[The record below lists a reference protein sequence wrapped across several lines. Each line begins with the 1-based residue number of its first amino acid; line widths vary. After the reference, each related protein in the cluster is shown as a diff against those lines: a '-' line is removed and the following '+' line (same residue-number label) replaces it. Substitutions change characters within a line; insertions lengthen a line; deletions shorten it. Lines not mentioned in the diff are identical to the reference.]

1 MATHDSPGYFPSVT
15 LNSAKSWDAS
25 VVAGSLFGVR
35 QGPVEMPPALCC
47 KRLSVFYGARQ
58 VVFEVEFDAAE
69 GDVLALIGPSGSG
82 KSTVLR
88 ALNRMHERNPECRVI
103 GSVSVNGKD
112 IYDEGSDVVATRM
125 RIGMV
130 FQNPNPYPRS
140 IFENIAYG
148 LRIHGKASCRGEE
161 LLLVEKCL
169 RRVGLW
175 QEVSGRLRQP
185 ATTLSLGQ
193 QQRLCIARAL
203 AINPDVILM
212 DEPCS
217 SLDPVSRANIE
228 SLIEDLG
235 RQMTI
240 IVVTQC
246 LQQAA
251 RISSRTAF
259 ISRGRLIEVGPTAEM
274 FTSPKHALTERYLS
288 GWDIRHSEDFYHE

>member
-1 MATHDSPGYFPSVT
+1 MATHDSPSYFSSVT
-15 LNSAKSWDAS
+15 LSSAKSWDAS
-25 VVAGSLFGVR
+25 VVGDSFFGLR
-35 QGPVEMPPALCC
+35 QEPVETPPALCC
-47 KRLSVFYGARQ
+47 KRLSVFYGVRQ
-58 VVFEVEFDAAE
+58 VVFEVEFDVAE

-88 ALNRMHERNPECRVI
+88 ALNRMHERNPGCRVI
-103 GSVSVNGKD
+103 GSVSVKGKD
-112 IYDEGSDVVATRM
+112 IYDEDSDVVATRM
-125 RIGMV
+125 SIGMV

-175 QEVSGRLRQP
+175 QEVSGRLRQS
-185 ATTLSLGQ
+185 AMTLSLGQ

-240 IVVTQC
+240 IVVTQS

-274 FTSPKHALTERYLS
+274 FTSPKHTLTELYLS
-288 GWDIRHSEDFYHE
+288 GSDIRHSEDFYHE